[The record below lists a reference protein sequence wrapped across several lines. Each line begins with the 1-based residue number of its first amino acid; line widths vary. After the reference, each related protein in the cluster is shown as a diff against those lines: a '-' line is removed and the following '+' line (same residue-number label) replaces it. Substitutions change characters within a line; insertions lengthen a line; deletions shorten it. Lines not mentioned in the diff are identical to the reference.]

1 MRGTQSWMADRLTS
15 ITLRADELA
24 GYRAAVIACSHG
36 EDRELCERL
45 LGQIASLETLAHAVP
60 PETPFTFAP
69 PPGGMR
75 LARLA
80 VEHLRK
86 QPLRRRFVRE
96 GDRERRRPRSAV
108 RGSSR

>member
-1 MRGTQSWMADRLTS
+1 MADRFTS

-45 LGQIASLETLAHAVP
+45 LGQIASLEALAYAVP

-80 VEHLRK
+80 VENLHK

-96 GDRERRRPRSAV
+96 GDRERRRARSRV
-108 RGSSR
+108 GSDRR

>member
-1 MRGTQSWMADRLTS
+1 MADRFTR

-45 LGQIASLETLAHAVP
+45 LGQVASLEALARCVE
-60 PETPFTFAP
+60 PETPFTFVP
-69 PPGGMR
+69 PPGSVR
-75 LARLA
+75 LARMA
-80 VEHLRK
+80 VEHLHK

-96 GDRERRRPRSAV
+96 PATWTQRRRTPH
-108 RGSSR
+108 